1 MSDKLK
7 VKDSNG
13 AVLAA
18 GDSIQVIKD
27 LKVKGAD
34 TLKRGTV
41 FKNIRLIEDDVDNI
55 EAGAGRNTVVLKTI
69 FVKKVT

>member
-1 MSDKLK
+1 MSDALK

-13 AVLAA
+13 AALAA

-41 FKNIRLIEDDVDNI
+41 FKNIRLIEDDAENI
-55 EAGAGRNTVVLKTI
+55 EAGAGRNTVVLKTM
-69 FVKKVT
+69 FVKKVS

>member
-1 MSDKLK
+1 MSDDII

-13 AVLAA
+13 AVLAE

-41 FKNIRLIEDDVDNI
+41 FKNIRLIADDADNI
-55 EAGAGRNTVVLKTI
+55 EAGTGRNTVVLKTM
-69 FVKKVT
+69 FVKKVS

>member
-1 MSDKLK
+1 MSDEIK

-13 AVLAA
+13 AVLMA

-41 FKNIRLIEDDVDNI
+41 FKNIRLIEDDPENI
-55 EAGAGRNTVVLKTI
+55 EAGAGRNTVVLKTM

>member
-1 MSDKLK
+1 MSDDIK

-13 AVLAA
+13 TVLTA

-41 FKNIRLIEDDVDNI
+41 FKSIRLIDGNADNI
-55 EAGAGRNTVVLKTI
+55 EAGAGRNTVVLKTM
-69 FVKKVT
+69 FVKKVS

>member
-1 MSDKLK
+1 MSDEIK

-13 AVLAA
+13 TVLSA

-41 FKNIRLIEDDVDNI
+41 FKNIRLIEDDAENI
-55 EAGAGRNTVVLKTI
+55 EAGQGRNTVVLKTMFI
-69 FVKKVT
+69 KKVS

>member
-1 MSDKLK
+1 MSDALK

-13 AVLAA
+13 SVLAA

-41 FKNIRLIEDDVDNI
+41 FKNIRLIEDDAENI
-55 EAGAGRNTVVLKTI
+55 EAGAGRNAVVLKTM